1 MGKRGRLLAGNDP
14 AERKRARTVLGP
26 LADLRIMACVKKR
39 YYHAVQVFVLWCLLV
54 VGFIPESLEQLD
66 DIYFEYMGSCW
77 LEGEPRSLVADGLS
91 GLCHFLKRRRILSGS
106 WKLLSVWE
114 KWEVLHRTPP
124 LPVEAI
130 LAIISLAIEYND
142 FEFAAVVAIAFH
154 CMLRTAEAL
163 QVCMN
168 HVTGSGSRRNL

>member
-1 MGKRGRLLAGNDP
+1 M
-14 AERKRARTVLGP
+14 
-26 LADLRIMACVKKR
+26 
-39 YYHAVQVFVLWCLLV
+39 LWCLLV
-54 VGFIPESLEQLD
+54 VGFIPETLEQLD